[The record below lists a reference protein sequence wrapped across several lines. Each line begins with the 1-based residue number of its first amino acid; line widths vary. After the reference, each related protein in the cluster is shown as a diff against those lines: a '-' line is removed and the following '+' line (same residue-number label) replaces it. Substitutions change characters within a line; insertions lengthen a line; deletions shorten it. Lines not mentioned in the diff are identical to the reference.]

1 MLMGLFA
8 GSLFYPVLSSKDM
21 PKYKN
26 PNYLY
31 KQLSQINQSSSK
43 ILMTEK
49 PLKTVKIFLAIRSVQ
64 NFRPLNNEEIM
75 GHA

>member
-8 GSLFYPVLSSKDM
+8 GSLFYAVLSSKDM

-43 ILMTEK
+43 ILMTK
-49 PLKTVKIFLAIRSVQ
+49 KK
-64 NFRPLNNEEIM
+64 
-75 GHA
+75 H